1 MGESAAPGPRA
12 PGGGTGRGT
21 ARDWLRL
28 ALSLLAGASAVGG
41 LAVLGRTTVVGP
53 AGTSLVWPAAGA
65 AVLWLGLVPKAAWPV
80 HVSALALVSAL
91 VNALT
96 GATEGQVLVFAVAM
110 VCQTVAAVLVL
121 EAARPHLLG
130 AGGPR
135 GLRNLAGLGG
145 LCASSVAGGLVGGA
159 CAGLGLRLLGSDDWQ
174 LGAASWSGR
183 NAAGIVG
190 VAGLGLLVIA
200 EAGPS
205 LPRLGRDIRSVRVS
219 GWWPRLPEAL
229 LLVATTVA
237 LYSAVF
243 LAFGDLPVAFGLL
256 LVTAW
261 AGGRFKPLFV
271 QCHSLAAASLATWF
285 TVAGD
290 GPFAH
295 GLSVDVRAFISQT
308 FMAVLIV
315 FGLTVALAR
324 RDRILLIRDL
334 RRAREQLAA
343 RAALL
348 SAVVDSMREGVT
360 VVDDNGRVV
369 LRNSAGE
376 RILGVPGPAVSGVLD
391 PRQLVF
397 TLDGRAVDPAGHPWR
412 RALETGG
419 PVQQEL
425 FVDPGDGSERRLLG
439 VIALPLPPTED
450 GPRLVVVLFRDI
462 TEDRAQREALETFA
476 EVVAH
481 DLKAPLGGIL
491 GWLEVLEEGPGGQ
504 LGGRAMSGIGS
515 AARAMEQLISSLLTF
530 SLATHGSVALTP
542 IDLGAVV
549 KELCDLR
556 IVGTNGVVP
565 SFTIGELPV
574 VYGEPVLVRQLMDNL
589 VGNACKYM
597 PPGTRPEVRISARR
611 EDGWVEVEISDN
623 GIGVPVEERER
634 IFDAFH
640 RGVATGYDGHGLGL
654 AICKRIVERH
664 GGEISVRSGA
674 GGRGSRFVFTLPGRA
689 EGA

>member
-1 MGESAAPGPRA
+1 MGESAVPGSRA
-12 PGGGTGRGT
+12 TGRATGRG
-21 ARDWLRL
+21 WVNLG
-28 ALSLLAGASAVGG
+28 LSLLAGTVVFGG

-53 AGTSLVWPAAGA
+53 DGTGLVWPAAGA
-65 AVLWLGLVPKAAWPV
+65 AVVWLAVVSKATWPA
-80 HVSALALVSAL
+80 HVLALGLVSAL

-96 GATEGQVLVFAVAM
+96 GATRGQVVTFAVAT

-121 EAARPHLLG
+121 EGSRPHLLAARG
-130 AGGPR
+130 AR
-135 GLRNLAGLGG
+135 GLRNLADLGG
-145 LCASSVAGGLVGGA
+145 LCAAAVAGGLVGGA
-159 CAGLGLRLLGSDDWQ
+159 CAGFGLRLLGSGEWE

-200 EAGPS
+200 ETGPV
-205 LPRLGRDIRSVRVS
+205 LPRLGFDLRSVRLS

-229 LLVATTVA
+229 LLVATTIA

-243 LAFGDLPVAFGLL
+243 LAFGDLPVAFALL

-261 AGGRFKPLFV
+261 AGGRFKPIFV
-271 QCHSLAAASLATWF
+271 QCHSLAAVALATWF

-295 GLSVDVRAFISQT
+295 GLTVDVRAFISQT

-334 RRAREQLAA
+334 RQAREQLGA

-360 VVDDNGRVV
+360 VVDETGRAV
-369 LRNSAGE
+369 LRNSAGD
-376 RILGVPGPAVSGVLD
+376 RILGVAGAPVSHDVRD
-391 PRQLVF
+391 SQRVF
-397 TLDGRAVDPAGHPWR
+397 TLDGQLLEPDAHPWR
-412 RALETGG
+412 RALETGD

-439 VIALPLPPTED
+439 VIALPLPPTEAA
-450 GPRLVVVLFRDI
+450 PQLAVVLFRDI

-491 GWLEVLEEGPGGQ
+491 GWLEVLEEAPGEPAGE
-504 LGGRAMSGIGS
+504 RAMSGIGS
-515 AARAMEQLISSLLTF
+515 AARAMEQLISSLLSF
-530 SLATHGSVALTP
+530 SLATHGSVELTP

-556 IVGTNGVVP
+556 IVGTNGVTP
-565 SFTIGELPV
+565 TFSIGELPD

-589 VGNACKYM
+589 VGNACKYV
-597 PPGTRPEVRISARR
+597 PRGVPPEVRISGRTAG
-611 EDGWVEVEISDN
+611 EWVEVEISDN

-640 RGVATGYDGHGLGL
+640 RGPATGYDGHGLGL

-664 GGEISVRSGA
+664 GGEISVRGGGA
-674 GGRGSRFVFTLPGRA
+674 GRGSSFVLTLPARDD
-689 EGA
+689 GAA

>member
-1 MGESAAPGPRA
+1 MGESAGPGPRA
-12 PGGGTGRGT
+12 PGGGAGQGT
-21 ARDWLRL
+21 ARGWLPL
-28 ALSLLAGASAVGG
+28 GLLAGAVAFGA
-41 LAVLGRTTVVGP
+41 LAVLGRTTVVG
-53 AGTSLVWPAAGA
+53 ADGTSLVWPAAGA

-80 HVSALALVSAL
+80 HLPALAL
-91 VNALT
+91 VNALVNMLT
-96 GATEGQVLVFAVAM
+96 GATDGQVVVFAVAM
-110 VCQTVAAVLVL
+110 VFQTVVAVLVL
-121 EAARPHLLG
+121 EASRPHLLG
-130 AGGPR
+130 PGGSR
-135 GLRNLAGLGG
+135 GLRNLADLGG
-145 LCASSVAGGLVGGA
+145 LCASSVAGALVGGA
-159 CAGLGLRLLGSDDWQ
+159 CAGVGLRLLGADEWQ

-183 NAAGIVG
+183 NTAGIVG

-205 LPRLGRDIRSVRVS
+205 LPHLGFHIRSVRRS

-229 LLVATTVA
+229 LLVGTTIA

-243 LAFGDLPVAFGLL
+243 LAFGDLPVAFALL

-271 QCHSLAAASLATWF
+271 QCHSLAAAALATWF

-334 RRAREQLAA
+334 RRTREQLAA

-360 VVDDNGRVV
+360 VVDDTGRVV
-369 LRNSAGE
+369 LRNSAGG
-376 RILGVPGPAVSGVLD
+376 RILGVAGTAVSGVLD
-391 PRQLVF
+391 PRQSVF
-397 TLDGRAVDPAGHPWR
+397 TLDGQAVDPAGHPWR
-412 RALETGG
+412 RALDTGG

-491 GWLEVLEEGPGGQ
+491 GWLEVLEEAPGGQ

-530 SLATHGSVALTP
+530 SLATHGSVALAP

-549 KELCDLR
+549 RELCDLR

-565 SFTIGELPV
+565 SFAIGELPE

-611 EDGWVEVEISDN
+611 QDGWVEVEISDN

-640 RGVATGYDGHGLGL
+640 RGAATGYDGHGLGL

-664 GGEISVRSGA
+664 GGEISVRSGI
-674 GGRGSRFVFTLPGRA
+674 GGRGSRFVFTLPARA
-689 EGA
+689 EAA